1 MTTAVHVSLQP
12 LPDRQTLATWWHEL
26 ESRADLS
33 FFTSWN
39 WISAWLDLLPDRNA
53 ARAIVAEMDGRRVG
67 LGVVVEGKARLL
79 KTFRIRAWRLHT
91 AGIFELDDLSIEYND
106 FLMDRAVADSVR
118 TTMLNW
124 LVWHA
129 PKGIVEIRGSSAAIR
144 DLAEGPSPKMVARR
158 VPLTSYLISLDD
170 ARAREGGYLSMISAN
185 VRTQIRRSLKAY
197 AAKGPVSVEEAADA
211 SQALEYLERLRAMH
225 DRRWSERGVQ
235 SGFARDQLARRF
247 HETLIRQG
255 FPRGEIQMLRI
266 SVGEEALGYLYNF
279 VFRGVISYYQSGLN
293 FDLIEK
299 YGRPGLVCH
308 TLAIEHNM
316 KLGHACYD
324 LLAGDYRYKASLAT
338 RLEPMAHCVF
348 TRETPLVRMDAYARR
363 VADARQERRSA
374 TDAEAGAREPVET

>member
-67 LGVVVEGKARLL
+67 LGIVVEGKARLL

-374 TDAEAGAREPVET
+374 TDAEATAREPVET

>member
-39 WISAWLDLLPDRNA
+39 WISAWLDLLPDRKA
-53 ARAIVAEMDGRRVG
+53 ARAVVAEVDGQRVG
-67 LGVVVEGKARLL
+67 LGIVVEGKARLL

-106 FLMDRAVADSVR
+106 FLMDRAVADDVR

-129 PKGIVEIRGSSAAIR
+129 PKGIVEIRGSSASIR
-144 DLAEGPSPKMVARR
+144 NLAEGPSPKMVARR

-197 AAKGPVSVEEAADA
+197 AAKGPISVEEAADA

-266 SVGEEALGYLYNF
+266 SVGGEDLGYLYNF

-308 TLAIEHNM
+308 TLAIEHNV